1 MRKPLLLCTAALAAT
16 FAGNA
21 SLAATYTSASYVQRD
36 HLVAQWDAID
46 NVGTGT
52 HDPNATV
59 WKNLADT
66 GSTYDMTLTGSARWK
81 DGNSLVVTNCSA
93 YGTTNAPLVKTIEVV
108 FKTDYVYGRIM
119 FNLGNE
125 RQMVVFDLNKA
136 ESDEVVSMHGYFYAI
151 KLSHRYVE
159 WFPDAKA
166 LRYMAGTFSDVYNTA
181 SAVYGD
187 GVLRTD
193 GTRINNWGNGD
204 GVVMLGDRAKSGSG
218 YGWRGEVQAIR
229 LYDCEL
235 TAAEIAQNHAIDVA
249 RFGDQMPSSEAYV
262 QDGLVAQWDG
272 LDNAD
277 KGTHDPTATVWKNL
291 ADTGSDY
298 DLTLTNNA
306 TWNTEGR
313 ALVANGL
320 SAFAPVNAPEYKTI
334 EVVCKRTNSGGR
346 ILFNSGRKA
355 QFVLFDTGSSM
366 RTYFSGDTSANGKKT
381 KPMLQPFSA
390 SEINFFAA
398 RYDDNGNVASV
409 FKDANQREEGTYWN
423 EWNPGTGITV
433 GGRIAAS
440 DYPWYGEVY
449 AIRLYNRR
457 LTKAELARN
466 HRIDCKRFL
475 TSSSYIQEGL
485 TAHWDGID
493 NAGRGQHDSS
503 TTIWKNLASTGSTYD
518 LTLGTGI
525 WTDESLMSI
534 GKAELAATGTTYRSF
549 ESVETVFCNAKH
561 KTSSILFNT
570 GLTSR
575 YVALGGKVVMIKDK
589 LASTNSITRSSVG
602 RYSISGTVVTDNDA
616 AYVNGT
622 RVEYGSYDDQ
632 WGVANYAYV
641 QIGGRDYGTS
651 NPYAYNG
658 DIFAI
663 RTYSSKLSAEKVAY
677 NYKVDRRRFDLDAP
691 IFTWNTDAG
700 AGLFTN
706 KN

>member
-1 MRKPLLLCTAALAAT
+1 MRKPLMLCTAALAAT

-21 SLAATYTSASYVQRD
+21 SLAATYTSASYVQRN

-59 WKNLADT
+59 WRNLASS

-93 YGTTNAPLVKTIEVV
+93 FGTAAAPLVKTIEVV

-119 FNLGNE
+119 FNLGNG
-125 RQMVVFDLNKA
+125 RQMVVFDNNKA

-166 LRYMAGTFSDVYNTA
+166 LRYMAGTFSDVSNTA

-229 LYDCEL
+229 LYDCVL
-235 TAAEIAQNHAIDVA
+235 TAEEIAQNHAIDVA
-249 RFGDQMPSSEAYV
+249 RFGDQMPSSADYV

-272 LDNAD
+272 LDNVCT
-277 KGTHDPTATVWKNL
+277 GTHDPTATVWKNL

-306 TWNTEGR
+306 IWNAEGR

-346 ILFNSGRKA
+346 ILFNSGRKT

-366 RTYFSGDTSANGKKT
+366 RTYFSGDTSENGKK
-381 KPMLQPFSA
+381 QSRWC
-390 SEINFFAA
+390 S
-398 RYDDNGNVASV
+398 
-409 FKDANQREEGTYWN
+409 
-423 EWNPGTGITV
+423 
-433 GGRIAAS
+433 
-440 DYPWYGEVY
+440 
-449 AIRLYNRR
+449 
-457 LTKAELARN
+457 
-466 HRIDCKRFL
+466 RFPSL
-475 TSSSYIQEGL
+475 KSTSSPRGMTT
-485 TAHWDGID
+485 TAML
-493 NAGRGQHDSS
+493 RLSS
-503 TTIWKNLASTGSTYD
+503 RTRISAKKARTI
-518 LTLGTGI
+518 
-525 WTDESLMSI
+525 M
-534 GKAELAATGTTYRSF
+534 
-549 ESVETVFCNAKH
+549 
-561 KTSSILFNT
+561 
-570 GLTSR
+570 
-575 YVALGGKVVMIKDK
+575 
-589 LASTNSITRSSVG
+589 
-602 RYSISGTVVTDNDA
+602 
-616 AYVNGT
+616 NGT
-622 RVEYGSYDDQ
+622 P
-632 WGVANYAYV
+632 
-641 QIGGRDYGTS
+641 GR
-651 NPYAYNG
+651 A
-658 DIFAI
+658 
-663 RTYSSKLSAEKVAY
+663 
-677 NYKVDRRRFDLDAP
+677 
-691 IFTWNTDAG
+691 
-700 AGLFTN
+700 
-706 KN
+706 